1 MFSKK
6 LGMVFIVLICLL
18 VGSSM
23 GWAAEEGV
31 TVGKVMPQFTL
42 SNLAGDSITV
52 ASAGKVT
59 IINFWASWC
68 PPCRSEMPELNEFYL
83 QNKDKVDFYAINVGE
98 AGSKV
103 SSFMKSNQYSL
114 PVLLDVDGAV
124 SDQFQARY
132 IPMTLVV
139 DRNGIIQFRKV
150 GPVTKSQ
157 LEEIVSKL

>member
-1 MFSKK
+1 MFRKK
-6 LGMVFIVLICLL
+6 LGMVFVVLICLL
-18 VGSSM
+18 VGSSI
-23 GWAAEEGV
+23 GWAAEEGA

-52 ASAGKVT
+52 APAGKVT
-59 IINFWASWC
+59 ILNFWASWC

-114 PVLLDVDGAV
+114 PVLLDSDGAV
-124 SDQFQARY
+124 SSQFLARY
-132 IPMTLVV
+132 IPMTLVI
-139 DRNGIIQFRKV
+139 DRNGVIQFRKV